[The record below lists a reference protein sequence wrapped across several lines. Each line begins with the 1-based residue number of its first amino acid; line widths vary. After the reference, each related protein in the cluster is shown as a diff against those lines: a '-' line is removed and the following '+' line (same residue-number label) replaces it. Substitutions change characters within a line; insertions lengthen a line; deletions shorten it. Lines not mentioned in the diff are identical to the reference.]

1 VNNKRKECMTY
12 KKSVFSHTGNGD
24 FYMGIYWGRRNLD
37 GRFIVLVL
45 HRGYFKSEVVFSDE
59 VLK

>member
-24 FYMGIYWGRRNLD
+24 FYIGDLLGMETLRRK
-37 GRFIVLVL
+37 V
-45 HRGYFKSEVVFSDE
+45 HRLGSPSRIFQKRSRVQ
-59 VLK
+59 